1 MQNFINKKQEKK
13 KQKEIMDAQS
23 HTHCQAS
30 DTLTN
35 QQ

>member
-1 MQNFINKKQEKK
+1 VSQKTREEKT
-13 KQKEIMDAQS
+13 KQKKMDAQS

>member
-1 MQNFINKKQEKK
+1 MQSVIKKTQEKK
-13 KQKEIMDAQS
+13 KQNKKMDAQS

>member
-1 MQNFINKKQEKK
+1 MQNIHDKKQKK
-13 KQKEIMDAQS
+13 KQKEKMDAQS